1 MMAEEGT
8 QQLPYVR
15 ETVLKKRKV
24 NEDWAVKNRER
35 KAAKR
40 QRRRDD
46 GKGAIKR
53 PEDFVRE
60 FRNKELDFVRMKT
73 RLKVRKL
80 PPAETLNS
88 KLVFAIRIPGTMD
101 LHPHMRRILRKLR
114 LTQVLTGVFL
124 KATDA
129 TMKRLLV
136 VEPFI
141 TYGFPNL
148 KNVKDLIY
156 KKGRGFLD
164 KEPFPLTSND
174 LIEKALGEYGIICLE
189 DLVHEIASVGPHF
202 REASNFLMPF
212 KLKCPERLQMK
223 KKPYKDGGDSG
234 NREDKIN
241 ELIEN
246 FEVILL
252 NLAFENLS
260 DQQRNMAESL
270 ILPVVRGVAGKA
282 AGELVKSVSRMCGI
296 DGDRG
301 KLERQL
307 LAVQC
312 KLADAEEK
320 SETNPAV
327 KRWMK
332 DLKAVAYEADDVLD
346 DFQYEALR
354 RKVKIGDSTKRKVLG
369 YFTPHSPLLFRVT
382 MSRKLNNVLKKINE
396 LVEEMN
402 KFGLMEHAEPPQV
415 LRHRL
420 THSALYDSTD
430 ILGRDD
436 DKEVLV
442 KQMLDQ
448 HDQQNLQVLP
458 IVGMGGLGKT
468 TLAKMVYNDP
478 IVQKHFQLKMW
489 HCVSENFEPISIMK
503 SIIEL
508 ATNGKCDLP
517 DSIEL
522 LRRRL
527 EGVIDR
533 KRFLLVLDD
542 VWNEDDKWNE
552 HLRPLLNSVGGPG
565 SIIVITTRNQ
575 QVASIMETLQ
585 PYKPACLSEDESWEL
600 FSKRAF
606 GRDVQEQEDLAT
618 IGKCIVH
625 KCKGLPLALKTMG
638 GLMSSKHQVKEW
650 EAIARSNIGD
660 SVKGKDEILSILKLS
675 YKHLPSEMKQCF
687 TFCAIFCKDYEMEK
701 DMLIQLWIANG
712 FIQEEGGAINLAQ
725 KGEFVFNEL
734 VWRSFLQDVKT
745 IQQDFIIDYFPELSF
760 GVTICKM
767 HDLMHDLAKDVSS
780 ECATTEELIQQK
792 APSEDVWHVQ
802 ISEGELKQISGSF
815 KGTTSLRTLLME
827 LPLYRGL
834 EVLELRSFFLERLKL
849 RSLRGLWCHCR
860 YDSSIITSHLINTKH
875 LRYLDLSRSN
885 IFRLPDSICALYS
898 LQSLRLNGCSYL
910 ECLPEGMANLRKLD
924 HLYLL
929 GCDRLKRM
937 PPNFSLLNNL
947 LTLTTFVVDTDAGRG
962 IEELKQLRYLIN
974 MLGLYNLRKI
984 KSTSNA
990 KEANLHQKQELSILR
1005 LFWGCMSSYMPGDK
1019 DNNEEEMLES
1029 LKPHSKLKILDLY
1042 GYGGSKASVW
1052 MRDPQMFRCL
1062 KRLIIERCPRC
1073 KDIPTV
1079 WLSASLEYLS
1089 LSYMTSLISLCKNID
1104 GNTPVQLFPK
1114 LKELIL
1120 FDLPN
1125 LERWAENSEGENN
1138 DVIIFPEL
1146 ERLYMNRCMKIS
1158 SVPESPALKRLNIF
1172 RCCSSFPIFSLS
1184 PHIIV

>member
-1 MMAEEGT
+1 
-8 QQLPYVR
+8 
-15 ETVLKKRKV
+15 
-24 NEDWAVKNRER
+24 
-35 KAAKR
+35 
-40 QRRRDD
+40 
-46 GKGAIKR
+46 
-53 PEDFVRE
+53 
-60 FRNKELDFVRMKT
+60 
-73 RLKVRKL
+73 
-80 PPAETLNS
+80 
-88 KLVFAIRIPGTMD
+88 
-101 LHPHMRRILRKLR
+101 
-114 LTQVLTGVFL
+114 
-124 KATDA
+124 
-129 TMKRLLV
+129 
-136 VEPFI
+136 
-141 TYGFPNL
+141 
-148 KNVKDLIY
+148 
-156 KKGRGFLD
+156 
-164 KEPFPLTSND
+164 
-174 LIEKALGEYGIICLE
+174 
-189 DLVHEIASVGPHF
+189 
-202 REASNFLMPF
+202 
-212 KLKCPERLQMK
+212 
-223 KKPYKDGGDSG
+223 
-234 NREDKIN
+234 
-241 ELIEN
+241 
-246 FEVILL
+246 
-252 NLAFENLS
+252 
-260 DQQRNMAESL
+260 
-270 ILPVVRGVAGKA
+270 
-282 AGELVKSVSRMCGI
+282 
-296 DGDRG
+296 
-301 KLERQL
+301 
-307 LAVQC
+307 
-312 KLADAEEK
+312 
-320 SETNPAV
+320 
-327 KRWMK
+327 MK

-346 DFQYEALR
+346 DFEYEALR
-354 RKVKIGDSTKRKVLG
+354 REVKIGDSTTRKVLG

-382 MSRKLNNVLKKINE
+382 MSRKLGDVLKKIND

-402 KFGLMEHAEPPQV
+402 KFGLMEHTEAPQ
-415 LRHRL
+415 LPYRL
-420 THSALYDSTD
+420 THSGLDESAD
-430 ILGRDD
+430 IFGREH

-442 KQMLDQ
+442 KLMLDQ

-489 HCVSENFEPISIMK
+489 HCVSENFEPISIVK

-508 ATNGKCDLP
+508 ATNRKCDLP

-542 VWNEDDKWNE
+542 VWNEDDNKWNE

-565 SIIVITTRNQ
+565 SIIVITTRNRR
-575 QVASIMETLQ
+575 VASIMETLQ

-606 GRDVQEQEDLAT
+606 GRDVQEQEDLVT

-687 TFCAIFCKDYEMEK
+687 TFYAIFCKDYEMEK

-712 FIQEEGGAINLAQ
+712 FIQEEGTIELSQ

-745 IQQDFIIDYFPELSF
+745 ILFISLDYDF
-760 GVTICKM
+760 VVCKM

-885 IFRLPDSICALYS
+885 IHRLPDSICALYN

-910 ECLPEGMANLRKLD
+910 ECLPEGMANLRKLN

-947 LTLTTFVVDTDAGRG
+947 LTLTTFVVDTDASRG
-962 IEELKQLRYLIN
+962 IEELKQLRYLTN

-1120 FDLPN
+1120 FVLPN

-1146 ERLYMNRCMKIS
+1146 ESLELKSCMKIS
-1158 SVPESPALKRLNIF
+1158 SVPESPALKRLEALG
-1172 RCCSSFPIFSLS
+1172 CHSLSIFSLS
-1184 PHIIV
+1184 HLTSLSDLYYKAGDIDSMRMPLDPCWASPWPMEELRCLICLRHLSFRACGKLEGKCRSSDEALPLPQLERFEVSHCDNLLDIPKMPTSLVNLEVSHCRSLVALPSHLGNLPRLRSLTTYCMDMLEMLPDGMNGFTALEELEIFNCLPIEKFPEGLVRRLPALKSLIIRDCPFLAAGWMAPVFERLTGIRALADSARFKAWFLDQIGVLHHGNMPYLVPSLHALGEHGIICLEDEHEIATVGPHFRQASNFLMPFKLKCQEGGYR